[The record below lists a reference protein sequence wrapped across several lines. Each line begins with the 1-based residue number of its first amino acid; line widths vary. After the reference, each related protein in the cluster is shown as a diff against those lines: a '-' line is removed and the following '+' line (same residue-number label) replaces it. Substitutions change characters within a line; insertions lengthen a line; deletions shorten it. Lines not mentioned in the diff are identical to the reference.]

1 MGDDI
6 FRQRLLAKETSLR
19 ALSKKYLTFV
29 NSLDAS
35 SEEEVA
41 EGKRKAETK
50 RREAAKAAEEEER
63 RRKRME
69 FRETRPKTRS
79 TVPSSR

>member
-41 EGKRKAETK
+41 AAHQSLTK
-50 RREAAKAAEEEER
+50 DLAAYEL
-63 RRKRME
+63 
-69 FRETRPKTRS
+69 S
-79 TVPSSR
+79 LIHI